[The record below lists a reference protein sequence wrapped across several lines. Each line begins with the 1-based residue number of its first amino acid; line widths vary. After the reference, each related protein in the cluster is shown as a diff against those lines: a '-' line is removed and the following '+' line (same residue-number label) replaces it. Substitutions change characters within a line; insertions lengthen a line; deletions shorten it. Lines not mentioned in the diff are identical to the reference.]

1 MRFRSTIAA
10 SAGGAIE
17 WYDFVVLGLFAGV
30 LGQQFFPKD
39 NVYIQNLL
47 VFFVFASGYFTRPIG
62 ALIFGHIG
70 DKYGRKKSLYYT
82 MICSGISTTILALTP
97 SYHQIGVLASVLFLI
112 ARLIQGLSVGGSI
125 TGALVYVSEITPKNQ
140 LCFWMSQVVNG
151 INRGWIMA
159 SLVSIFLFHYMP
171 KEMLYAW
178 GWRLAFV
185 IGMLVMFIAIYLRN
199 QLPES
204 RHHEILQEQ
213 HEVHNAPVQYLF
225 REQFLKIFFAG
236 GVSLLFASL
245 TIVLLVYLPSYLR
258 YYNVPQKYI
267 ADINL
272 ISSLSFGFSLPIFG
286 WLGDKIGARVLL
298 IISSTT
304 MICFAMNCTKLLSSH
319 DATHLYLGAVLIS
332 TMTAAVVAS
341 TPPLLVAIFP
351 TKTRYTGVGFSYN
364 IVGSLIVTTWPVIIP
379 MLSHR
384 VHSLA
389 YASGAMIMF
398 SAAVTLT
405 MSILLKTQ
413 KDYFPSHILAKWKPR
428 R

>member
-1 MRFRSTIAA
+1 MHFRSTLAA

-17 WYDFVVLGLFAGV
+17 WYDFVVLGLFAGI
-30 LGQQFFPKD
+30 LGQEFFPKD
-39 NVYIQNLL
+39 NIYIQNLL

-70 DKYGRKKSLYYT
+70 DKYGRKKSLFYT
-82 MICSGISTTILALTP
+82 MVFSGFSTSILALTP
-97 SYHQIGVLASVLFLI
+97 SYNQIGILASFLFLI

-125 TGALVYVSEITPKNQ
+125 TGALVYVSEITPKNK
-140 LCFWMSQVVNG
+140 LCFWMSQVING

-159 SLVSIFLFHYMP
+159 SIVSILLFHYMP
-171 KEMLYAW
+171 KDMLYSW

-185 IGMLVMFIAIYLRN
+185 IGMLIMFIAIYLRN

-204 RHHEILQEQ
+204 RHHEILKEQ
-213 HEVHNAPVQYLF
+213 HEVHNTPVQYLF
-225 REQFLKIFFAG
+225 REQFVKICYAS

-258 YYNVPQKYI
+258 YYSVPQKYI
-267 ADINL
+267 AIINL
-272 ISSLSFGFSLPIFG
+272 ISSLTFGFTLPIFG
-286 WLGDKIGARVLL
+286 FIGDKLGARSLL
-298 IISSTT
+298 IISSIT
-304 MICFAMNCTKLLSSH
+304 MICFAMDITHLLSGH
-319 DATHLYLGAVLIS
+319 DALHLYLGALLIS
-332 TMTAAVVAS
+332 TITASVVAA
-341 TPPLLVAIFP
+341 TPPLLVSIFP

-379 MLSHR
+379 MLNKHI
-384 VHSLA
+384 HSLA
-389 YASGAMIMF
+389 YTSGVMLMF

-413 KDYFPSHILAKWKPR
+413 QDYFPAHILAKWKPR